1 MDQMTLRFSADLD
14 DFLPPD
20 RRGRAFTVAAVNP
33 RSVKDLIEALG
44 VPHTEA
50 GAILVNGVSV
60 SFSHPVRGGDEIAV
74 FSPAALPDLPELPD
88 VAPLIRLQPVPPA
101 PRFVLD
107 VHLGRLAAYLRM
119 LGFDTLYSN
128 DCDDDVLA
136 AISARERR
144 ILLSRDVGLLK
155 RGNVC
160 YGAFVH
166 ATAPEAQLIEI
177 SRRFD
182 LAAALD
188 PFARCIRCNG
198 PLVPVPRE
206 DILDRL
212 PPRVREQYDEF
223 RRCASCDQVY
233 WRGTHFQ
240 RMARLVERLRQSTGG
255 A

>member
-1 MDQMTLRFSADLD
+1 MDQVTLRFSPDLD

-20 RRGRAFTVAAVNP
+20 RRGRAFTVAIANP

-50 GAILVNGVSV
+50 SAILINGVSI
-60 SFSHPVRGGDEIAV
+60 SFAHAVRAGDEIAV
-74 FSPAALPDLPELPD
+74 FSPAALPDLPD

-101 PRFVLD
+101 LDFVLD

-166 ATAPEAQLIEI
+166 ATAPEAQLVEI
-177 SRRFD
+177 SRRFA
-182 LAAALD
+182 LAGALD
-188 PFARCIRCNG
+188 PFARCMRCNG

-255 A
+255 V

>member
-1 MDQMTLRFSADLD
+1 MDQVTLRFSADLD

-20 RRGRAFTVAAVNP
+20 RRGRAFAVAAANP

-50 GAILVNGVSV
+50 GAILVNGISV
-60 SFSHPVRGGDEIAV
+60 PFAHPVRAGDEIAV
-74 FSPAALPDLPELPD
+74 FSPTALPDLPD
-88 VAPLIRLQPVPPA
+88 HAPLIRLRPIPPA

-155 RGNVC
+155 RANVC

-166 ATAPEAQLIEI
+166 ATAPETQLIEI

-182 LAAALD
+182 LAGALD

-223 RRCASCDQVY
+223 RRCATCDQVY

-240 RMARLVERLRQSTGG
+240 RMACLVERLRQSTGG

>member
-1 MDQMTLRFSADLD
+1 VDQVTLRFSADLD
-14 DFLPPD
+14 DFLPPN
-20 RRGRAFTVAAVNP
+20 RRGRAFTLAIANP
-33 RSVKDLIEALG
+33 RSVKDLVEALG

-50 GAILVNGVSV
+50 GAILLNGVSV
-60 SFSHPVRGGDEIAV
+60 SFAHPVRAGDEIAV
-74 FSPAALPDLPELPD
+74 YSPAALPDLPDLPP
-88 VAPLIRLQPVPPA
+88 VAPLIRLQPAPPA

-198 PLVPVPRE
+198 PLIPVAKV
-206 DILDRL
+206 DVLDRL
-212 PPRVREQYDEF
+212 PERVREQYDEF
-223 RRCASCDQVY
+223 RRCAACDQVY

-255 A
+255 V

>member
-1 MDQMTLRFSADLD
+1 
-14 DFLPPD
+14 
-20 RRGRAFTVAAVNP
+20 
-33 RSVKDLIEALG
+33 
-44 VPHTEA
+44 
-50 GAILVNGVSV
+50 
-60 SFSHPVRGGDEIAV
+60 
-74 FSPAALPDLPELPD
+74 
-88 VAPLIRLQPVPPA
+88 
-101 PRFVLD
+101 
-107 VHLGRLAAYLRM
+107 M

-166 ATAPEAQLIEI
+166 ATAPEAQLVEI
-177 SRRFD
+177 SRRFS

-188 PFARCIRCNG
+188 PFTRCIRCNG

-240 RMARLVERLRQSTGG
+240 RMARLVERLRQSSGG

>member
-1 MDQMTLRFSADLD
+1 MGQVTLRFSADLD

-20 RRGRAFTVAAVNP
+20 RRGRPFTVAATNP
-33 RSVKDLIEALG
+33 RSVKDLVEALG

-50 GAILVNGVSV
+50 GAILVNGVCV
-60 SFSHPVRGGDEIAV
+60 PFSHPVRAGDEIAV
-74 FSPAALPDLPELPD
+74 FSPAAPPA
-88 VAPLIRLQPVPPA
+88 VTPLIRLQPVPPA

-119 LGFDTLYSN
+119 LGFDTLYRN

-155 RGNVC
+155 RGNVR

-182 LAAALD
+182 LAGALD

-198 PLVPVPRE
+198 PLVPVPKA
-206 DILDRL
+206 DVLDRL
-212 PPRVREQYDEF
+212 PPRVHEQYDEF
-223 RRCASCDQVY
+223 RRCAACDQVY

-255 A
+255 ARPA